1 LTQERTDKLMK
12 QIGDKEIEIDKLIKT
27 SPKQLWIT
35 DLDDFI
41 AEWRFQLEDEA
52 KRAKKIAGLGRRAST
67 KLRIGGSKV
76 VSKKRKV
83 DDDLDD
89 DFEAEQHKRKAN
101 GPTGKTKPSSM
112 FNYLIKNSASPPPKP
127 AAKPI
132 TQSSLVNAFEQKP
145 VARPP
150 AEERGLLVSRDSD
163 AAAPPSEDDVEIPA
177 IVEELP
183 VAAAAAVAPKAAK
196 PTKMSR
202 VIRDDNDDDDED
214 VFTAVAMEAKVNKDT
229 KPEGRQARAATRKPG
244 KYANSDNSDNGE
256 NLLDNVSN
264 LVKGIAHV
272 TGMANGSSKPL
283 FLASASRPVSSS
295 GLTAKAIS
303 AKTSKPMADFSDGED
318 ETDYTKLMPKDSPQ
332 KPAARNARAVVLS
345 GDEDDSFELVAPN
358 VPLKATNAKPAMSK
372 TSAAARPRGAP
383 VEKAKKSVPAGAT
396 KEKVIPLPSPA
407 ATAYAKRQAKEKA
420 SSASTE
426 FHPPAKPRLGA
437 KEALLAKN
445 KKLVV
450 EDDEDNETDV
460 SALANDILTDEGSED
475 EVKPNKA
482 SSVPSPNTARPSRRA
497 AAASTAKSKY
507 VDDDDE
513 DDEDEASEADYGE
526 DSDSD

>member
-1 LTQERTDKLMK
+1 MK

-52 KRAKKIAGLGRRAST
+52 KRAKTIASLGRRAST

-89 DFEAEQHKRKAN
+89 HFEAEQHKRKAN

-127 AAKPI
+127 AAMPI
-132 TQSSLVNAFEQKP
+132 TQTSLVNAFEQKP

-150 AEERGLLVSRDSD
+150 AEERGLLVSRASD
-163 AAAPPSEDDVEIPA
+163 AAAPPSEEDVNTPA

-183 VAAAAAVAPKAAK
+183 IVAAAAVAPKGAK
-196 PTKMSR
+196 ATKMSR
-202 VIRDDNDDDDED
+202 VIRGDDDDDDED
-214 VFTAVAMEAKVNKDT
+214 VFTAVAMVAKANKDT
-229 KPEGRQARAATRKPG
+229 KPEGRQARAATRKPS
-244 KYANSDNSDNGE
+244 KYANSDNSDNSDNGE
-256 NLLDNVSN
+256 NLLDNVGN
-264 LVKGIAHV
+264 LVKGIAPV
-272 TGMANGSSKPL
+272 NGTANGSSKPL
-283 FLASASRPVSSS
+283 FSASASRPVSSS
-295 GLTAKAIS
+295 RLTTKAIS
-303 AKTSKPMADFSDGED
+303 AKTSKPITYFSDGED

-345 GDEDDSFELVAPN
+345 EDEDDSFAPK
-358 VPLKATNAKPAMSK
+358 VPLKATNAKPGMSK
-372 TSAAARPRGAP
+372 TSAAAKPRAVP
-383 VEKAKKSVPAGAT
+383 VEKAKKPVPGGSS
-396 KEKVIPLPSPA
+396 KEKAIPLPSPA

-420 SSASTE
+420 ASAFTE
-426 FHPPAKPRLGA
+426 SHPPAKPKLSA
-437 KEALLAKN
+437 KEALPANN

-450 EDDEDNETDV
+450 GDDEDNETDV
-460 SALANDILTDEGSED
+460 SALANDILTDGDSED
-475 EVKPNKA
+475 EVKPTKA
-482 SSVPSPNTARPSRRA
+482 RSVPSPNNARPSRRA

-507 VDDDDE
+507 VDHDDE
-513 DDEDEASEADYGE
+513 DDEDKASEANYGE